1 MARMA
6 VTHYIKLFTNSHLLN
21 LHPWCRIRETKW
33 VQPTM
38 ALYQYKLF
46 NLFQFS
52 VIEFC
57 EVVMFKPWTQYVW
70 SKTGI
75 LFFLPTLV
83 TSFQIFCLGLRPFDF
98 YYKDGNAPRFS
109 LHLDDSVVR
118 EIRPEN
124 QVHWLFFL
132 LLLLFWNSSCS
143 ESQINFNVFVCSVVV
158 SRHPYI
164 SW

>member
-6 VTHYIKLFTNSHLLN
+6 VIHAIKQYTNGHLLN
-21 LHPWCRIRETKW
+21 LHPCCRIRETKW

-38 ALYQYKLF
+38 ALYQCKLF
-46 NLFQFS
+46 NLFQLS

-57 EVVMFKPWTQYVW
+57 EVVMFKPWTQSW

-75 LFFLPTLV
+75 LFFLPTRV

-98 YYKDGNAPRFS
+98 NYKDGNAPR
-109 LHLDDSVVR
+109 LDDSVVS
-118 EIRPEN
+118 EILPEN
-124 QVHWLFFL
+124 QVHWLFF
-132 LLLLFWNSSCS
+132 LLLFWNSSCS

>member
-6 VTHYIKLFTNSHLLN
+6 VIHAIKLFTYSHLLN
-21 LHPWCRIRETKW
+21 LHPCCRIRETKW

-38 ALYQYKLF
+38 ALYQRTLF

-52 VIEFC
+52 VIAFC

-70 SKTGI
+70 SKTWI
-75 LFFLPTLV
+75 LFFLPTRV

-109 LHLDDSVVR
+109 LESLRIDDFRTTTTLDCVTGLLRMLIWVLAGVAPKSTPLLIA
-118 EIRPEN
+118 IRRRPRK
-124 QVHWLFFL
+124 
-132 LLLLFWNSSCS
+132 
-143 ESQINFNVFVCSVVV
+143 
-158 SRHPYI
+158 SRT
-164 SW
+164 WD

>member
-6 VTHYIKLFTNSHLLN
+6 VIHAIKLFTNSHLLN
-21 LHPWCRIRETKW
+21 LHPCCRIRETKW

-38 ALYQYKLF
+38 ALYQCKLF
-46 NLFQFS
+46 NPFQLS

-57 EVVMFKPWTQYVW
+57 EVVMFKPWTQSW

-75 LFFLPTLV
+75 LFFLPTRV

-98 YYKDGNAPRFS
+98 NYKDGNAPR
-109 LHLDDSVVR
+109 LDDSVVR
-118 EIRPEN
+118 EILPEN